1 VKHNDSAPSK
11 KKITGR
17 GTGNLSKYILKIRAF
32 KHFLSSFFAQNK
44 NIGLKARMVGI
55 RIGQ

>member
-1 VKHNDSAPSK
+1 MILLHP